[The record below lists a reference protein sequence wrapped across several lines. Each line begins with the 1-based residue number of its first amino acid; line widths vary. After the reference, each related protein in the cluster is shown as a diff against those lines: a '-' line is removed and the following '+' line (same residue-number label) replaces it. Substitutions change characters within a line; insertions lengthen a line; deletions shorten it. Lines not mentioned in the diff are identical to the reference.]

1 MKTQNK
7 NELRHY
13 NATKINK
20 LIRVCH
26 EQLYINKF
34 VNLQEMDKF
43 LEMYMLMRL
52 NHKEIENLSR
62 QMTR

>member
-1 MKTQNK
+1 MNNYTT
-7 NELRHY
+7 
-13 NATKINK
+13 TK
-20 LIRVCH
+20 LG
-26 EQLYINKF
+26 
-34 VNLQEMDKF
+34 NLEEMDKF